1 MNGVNVELTIPTVFL
16 AGLVDGINPCA
27 IAVLLVFVSATLLA
41 VGATLEGG
49 VDERRRALFRG
60 GSAYVAGMF
69 VTYLLIGFGL
79 MGFASALRQDHIGTR
94 LFAVVAIAWSLFALQ
109 EALLPEL
116 GERLHMPKMFHARAQ
131 TLVERAS
138 LPGLFGAGALIG
150 LCTVPCSGNVYLA
163 VLALLSSR
171 QDLAEAIGYLVLY
184 NFAFIVPLVALL
196 GLAATPPA
204 MRSLARWQLHHR
216 AGMKLALGLTTAI
229 VALAALA
236 VV

>member
-1 MNGVNVELTIPTVFL
+1 MTGFDLNLATVVL

-41 VGATLEGG
+41 VGATMEGSLG
-49 VDERRRALFRG
+49 GRRRALFRG
-60 GSAYVAGMF
+60 GAAYVAGMF
-69 VTYLLIGFGL
+69 VTYLLIGLGL
-79 MGFASALRQDHIGTR
+79 MGFAGALRQDHLGTKI
-94 LFAVVAIAWSLFALQ
+94 FAVVAIAWSLLALQ

-116 GERLHMPKMFHARAQ
+116 GERLRMPPMFHARAQ
-131 TLVERAS
+131 SWVKRAS

-171 QDLAEAIGYLVLY
+171 NDLPQAIAYLVVY
-184 NFAFIVPLVALL
+184 NLAFVLPLVTLL
-196 GLAATPPA
+196 GIAATPVA
-204 MRSLARWQLHHR
+204 MRALTRWQLHNR
-216 AGMKLALGLTTAI
+216 ASLKLALGLTTAI

>member
-1 MNGVNVELTIPTVFL
+1 MTGIDLNLAAIVL

-27 IAVLLVFVSATLLA
+27 VAVLLVFVSATLLA
-41 VGATLEGG
+41 VGATMEGSLG
-49 VDERRRALFRG
+49 RRRRALFRG
-60 GSAYVAGMF
+60 GAAYVAGMF
-69 VTYLLIGFGL
+69 VTYLLIGLGL
-79 MGFASALRQDHIGTR
+79 MGFAGVLRQDHLGTKI
-94 LFAVVAIAWSLFALQ
+94 FAVVAIGWSLLALQ

-116 GERLHMPKMFHARAQ
+116 GERLRMPSMFHARAQ
-131 TLVERAS
+131 SWVKRAS

-171 QDLAEAIGYLVLY
+171 NDLPQAMAYLVVY
-184 NFAFIVPLVALL
+184 NLAFVLPLIALL
-196 GLAATPPA
+196 GIAATPVA
-204 MRSLARWQLHHR
+204 MRALTRWQLHNR
-216 AGMKLALGLTTAI
+216 ASLKLALGLTTAI

>member
-1 MNGVNVELTIPTVFL
+1 MSGIDLNLATVVL

-41 VGATLEGG
+41 VGATMEGSLG
-49 VDERRRALFRG
+49 DRRRALFKG
-60 GSAYVAGMF
+60 GAAYVAGMF
-69 VTYLLIGFGL
+69 ITYLLIGLGL
-79 MGFASALRQDHIGTR
+79 MGFAGALREDHLGTKI
-94 LFAVVAIAWSLFALQ
+94 FAVVAIGWSLLALQ

-116 GERLHMPKMFHARAQ
+116 GERLRMPPMFHSRAQ
-131 TLVERAS
+131 SWVQRAS

-171 QDLAEAIGYLVLY
+171 TDLAQAFGYLVVY
-184 NFAFIVPLVALL
+184 NLAFVLPLVALL
-196 GLAATPPA
+196 VIAATPVA
-204 MRSLARWQLHHR
+204 MRALARWQLHNR
-216 AGMKLALGLTTAI
+216 AALKLALGLTTAI

>member
-1 MNGVNVELTIPTVFL
+1 VSGVDLNLATVVL

-27 IAVLLVFVSATLLA
+27 VAVLLVFVSATLLA
-41 VGATLEGG
+41 VGGTMDGPLG
-49 VDERRRALFRG
+49 DRRRALFRG
-60 GSAYVAGMF
+60 GAAYVAGMF
-69 VTYLLIGFGL
+69 ITYLLIGLGL
-79 MGFASALRQDHIGTR
+79 MGFAGALRQDHLGTKI
-94 LFAVVAIAWSLFALQ
+94 FAVVAIAWSLVALQ

-116 GERLHMPKMFHARAQ
+116 GERLRMPAMFHSRAQ
-131 TLVERAS
+131 TWVQRAS

-171 QDLAEAIGYLVLY
+171 SDLAQAFGYLVVY
-184 NFAFIVPLVALL
+184 NLAFVLPLIALL
-196 GLAATPPA
+196 AIAATPVA
-204 MRSLARWQLHHR
+204 MRALGRWQLHNR
-216 AGMKLALGLTTAI
+216 ASLKLALGLTTAI

>member
-1 MNGVNVELTIPTVFL
+1 VTGIDLNLATIVL

-41 VGATLEGG
+41 VGATMEGSTAQ
-49 VDERRRALFRG
+49 RRRALFRG
-60 GSAYVAGMF
+60 GAAYVAGMF
-69 VTYLLIGFGL
+69 ITYLFIGVGL
-79 MGFASALRQDHIGTR
+79 MGFAGALREDHLGTKI
-94 LFAVVAIAWSLFALQ
+94 FAIVAIGWSLVALQ

-116 GERLHMPKMFHARAQ
+116 GERLRMPPMFHSRAQ
-131 TLVERAS
+131 SWVKRAS

-171 QDLAEAIGYLVLY
+171 NDLPQAIAYLVVY
-184 NFAFIVPLVALL
+184 NLAFVLPLIALL
-196 GLAATPPA
+196 GIAATPVA
-204 MRSLARWQLHHR
+204 MRALTRWQLHNR
-216 AGMKLALGLTTAI
+216 ASLKLALGLTTAI